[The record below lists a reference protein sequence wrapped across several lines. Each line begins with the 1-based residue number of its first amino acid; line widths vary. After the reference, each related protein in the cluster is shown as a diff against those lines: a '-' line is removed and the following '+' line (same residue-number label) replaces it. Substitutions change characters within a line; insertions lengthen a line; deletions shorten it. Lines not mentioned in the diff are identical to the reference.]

1 MRNFKFYFLA
11 FLFFMNSCGNKSAS
25 EEPTNN
31 IVQEITEEETEKGT
45 SNPVYIIK
53 KNSDLPRCTDNL
65 EKEIYYTE
73 DTGEFKICLYNKEI
87 NGFAYEVLTKQGE
100 QGDQGSKGENGDD
113 WPAIKSTKTLPE
125 PIFSVTSSGL
135 DLILTVDE
143 FGVSQAFYTTDET
156 TPTINSELYSSNG
169 ITVECCDSVTYKA
182 FRSDWFFPSSNIATY
197 EVKFLYKLDFHFG
210 SYGEANGKFLDPSGL
225 SIGKDNNIFVFDEE
239 RSDVQKFSS
248 IGGFVSKFGSSGS
261 EDGQFQ
267 GLLGGAVDS
276 EGNLYVLDSSRLD
289 VQKFSSIGGFVS
301 KFGGT
306 YGSGN
311 GEFLYPV
318 GIAIDSNDNIYVVDI
333 SRCDVQKFNPDGSYA
348 SKFGSCGEGDG
359 MFLIPVGIATDSN
372 GNIYVVDTN
381 RHDVQKFSSEG
392 DFVSKFGS
400 YGAEDGMFLF
410 PVGIAV
416 DQNNNIYV
424 ADDNPRNIQKFD
436 SSGIFVSKFGSYGSE
451 NGKFKNIRGITIDRN
466 NNIYVADG
474 ERYDIQKISPINP

>member
-125 PIFSVTSSGL
+125 PIFSVTPSGL

-143 FGVSQAFYTTDET
+143 FGVSQTFYTTDET

-169 ITVECCDSVTYKA
+169 IKVECCDSVTYKA

-210 SYGEANGKFLDPSGL
+210 SYGEANGNFLDPSGL
-225 SIGKDNNIFVFDEE
+225 SIGKDNNIFVFDQE
-239 RSDVQKFSS
+239 RSDVQEFNSK
-248 IGGFVSKFGSSGS
+248 GKYVSKFGSSGE
-261 EDGQFQ
+261 EDGQFYSPR
-267 GLLGGAVDS
+267 GVVFDS
-276 EGNLYVLDSSRLD
+276 TGNMYVLDGSRINI
-289 VQKFSSIGGFVS
+289 QKFDSDRNFVS

-306 YGSGN
+306 YGTGN
-311 GEFLYPV
+311 GEFSYPL
-318 GIAIDSNDNIYVVDI
+318 GIAINSSDQIYVVDGYRYDI
-333 SRCDVQKFNPDGSYA
+333 QKF
-348 SKFGSCGEGDG
+348 
-359 MFLIPVGIATDSN
+359 DSN
-372 GNIYVVDTN
+372 GNFI
-381 RHDVQKFSSEG
+381 
-392 DFVSKFGS
+392 SKFGS
-400 YGAEDGMFLF
+400 YGEDDGQFFF
-410 PVGIAV
+410 PGGIAI
-416 DQNNNIYV
+416 DSSDNIYV
-424 ADDNPRNIQKFD
+424 IDRNRYNVQKFGPDGNFISKFGSEGYLDGQFSDPAAIAIDSQDKIYVLDEDQSSVQKFD
-436 SSGIFVSKFGSYGSE
+436 SEGNFISKFGADKEDHDDYQYLVGLAIGQMDE
-451 NGKFKNIRGITIDRN
+451 IYILDNEKNH
-466 NNIYVADG
+466 V
-474 ERYDIQKISPINP
+474 QKISPIE